1 MTKSPRPSPIQTALA
16 RSGVLICL
24 CASAFTYVGS
34 LIVAGTVP
42 LLLVAYA
49 GIVATASYAVDRL
62 ADSYSSLRRD
72 RMGVAVA
79 CLVAVWPLTRG
90 DYLLAALSAAFPLL
104 MVPYAT
110 VKRVP
115 LLKAPYVAL
124 GWTGLLGFPCIA
136 SARVQGV
143 RAAAL
148 FLFGKALVN
157 TIACDVADEGEDRI
171 TAPTTLP
178 VLLGR
183 ARALWVLQGMN
194 AFFAA
199 TTLWLVATRRLPPFV
214 ALVELQALVVAFTL
228 WTLQRRD
235 VTEDVLEVR
244 GKLLLDASLALLLP
258 LTWWASRLH

>member
-24 CASAFTYVGS
+24 CASAFTHVGS

-62 ADSYSSLRRD
+62 ADSYSSIRRD

-136 SARVQGV
+136 SARVQGFKACALPRSSCSEKRLSTPSRV
-143 RAAAL
+143 TWPTRAKI
-148 FLFGKALVN
+148 GS
-157 TIACDVADEGEDRI
+157 
-171 TAPTTLP
+171 LP
-178 VLLGR
+178 R
-183 ARALWVLQGMN
+183 
-194 AFFAA
+194 
-199 TTLWLVATRRLPPFV
+199 PPCRSFS
-214 ALVELQALVVAFTL
+214 AELAHCGCC
-228 WTLQRRD
+228 
-235 VTEDVLEVR
+235 R
-244 GKLLLDASLALLLP
+244 G
-258 LTWWASRLH
+258 

>member
-1 MTKSPRPSPIQTALA
+1 
-16 RSGVLICL
+16 
-24 CASAFTYVGS
+24 
-34 LIVAGTVP
+34 
-42 LLLVAYA
+42 
-49 GIVATASYAVDRL
+49 
-62 ADSYSSLRRD
+62 
-72 RMGVAVA
+72 
-79 CLVAVWPLTRG
+79 
-90 DYLLAALSAAFPLL
+90 
-104 MVPYAT
+104 
-110 VKRVP
+110 
-115 LLKAPYVAL
+115 
-124 GWTGLLGFPCIA
+124 
-136 SARVQGV
+136 V